1 MDIVV
6 AIKQVLDT
14 SEAVD
19 VVEIDASGKN
29 IKKETLISKINDWD
43 EYALEEAVQ
52 LKEKLGGNVTAVTV
66 GPGEWDALLRRALAM
81 GVDRAVRIDEDSEA
95 MDSHVIARMLAT
107 LISRLPYDLVMF
119 GAQSED
125 LGSGQLGPM
134 VAEML
139 GIPHATLVVNLEARE
154 GEVRVS
160 RELEGGVLELY
171 TLKLPALLTI
181 QTGINRPRYVS
192 FASIKKAREKE
203 LKVVSLDELG
213 LSSEA
218 LTPMVKLEKL
228 ELTPAGKRAELI
240 SGSAEEAA
248 ASLATI
254 LKNSGVILGG

>member
-1 MDIVV
+1 VDIVV

-19 VVEIDASGKN
+19 VVEIDASGKD
-29 IKKETLISKINDWD
+29 IKKGALISRINDWD

-52 LKEKLGGNVTAVTV
+52 LKQKLGGTVTAVTV
-66 GPGEWDALLRRALAM
+66 GPGEWDDTLRRALAM
-81 GVDRAVRIDEDSEA
+81 GADRAIRIDEDAAA
-95 MDSHVIARMLAT
+95 MDSCVVARVLTA
-107 LISRLPYDLVMF
+107 LISRLSYDLIMF

-139 GIPHATLVVNLEARE
+139 GIPHATLVVSLQVQE
-154 GEVRVS
+154 GEARVS

-192 FASIKKAREKE
+192 FASIKKARDKE
-203 LKVVSLDELG
+203 LKVMSLGELG
-213 LSSEA
+213 LSREA

-248 ASLATI
+248 ANLATI
-254 LKNSGVILGG
+254 LKNSGVILSG